1 MCKEPSLQRCRTV
14 DRRRQSSA
22 EAAHRRG
29 VVQSGI
35 TPADVTGRT
44 SYVART
50 LTKLPFVS
58 PSRLVMH
65 CDVATGTR
73 RMPGQQRYLTHRY
86 THVYLCACMCTCVC
100 TEPHTVSIR
109 VLLHWYEDWSK
120 DYSPSLFYY
129 CHIACAS
136 RMLWIHINIWKVYL
150 QIFSTQHDKLA
161 MYITYSV
168 GTVAC
173 VSLCSFIH
181 FLS

>member
-50 LTKLPFVS
+50 LTKLPSVS

-86 THVYLCACMCTCVC
+86 THVYLRACMCTCVHGATYCEYTC
-100 TEPHTVSIR
+100 TPTLVQQIWRLVEELLTVVILLLPHR
-109 VLLHWYEDWSK
+109 VRKSNVMNTYKYMEGILTDI
-120 DYSPSLFYY
+120 FYTT
-129 CHIACAS
+129 
-136 RMLWIHINIWKVYL
+136 W
-150 QIFSTQHDKLA
+150 
-161 MYITYSV
+161 
-168 GTVAC
+168 
-173 VSLCSFIH
+173 
-181 FLS
+181 